1 MAEETVDGARVDAW
15 VCGEPAATALR
26 EAKLVVALNGLEL
39 TGRSPVS
46 LARAVLGAKSR
57 KRLSGLGQDALNQ
70 LAV

>member
-1 MAEETVDGARVDAW
+1 METFDGARVDVW
-15 VCGEPAATALR
+15 VRGEPATALH